1 MSKERFLHVHK
12 KFTQVWEGG
21 STLVNNKKDPG
32 GITKYGVSLRFL
44 KNIPLKDADLNKDG
58 IIDWKDVA
66 SLTEIA
72 QENIFF
78 KYFWQAIKA
87 SELPNKLSMALYDTS
102 VNLGVQRSIIM
113 LQKVLGTQAD
123 GIIGPKTLKLAQNVS
138 DVFEAVEALL
148 NLRRS
153 HYFNL
158 AEKTEWAD
166 AFIKGWL
173 RRTDALETFIKNS
186 TAG

>member
-1 MSKERFLHVHK
+1 MSKERFLHIHK

-21 STLVNNKKDPG
+21 SALVNNKNDPG

-44 KNIPLKDADLNKDG
+44 KNLPLKDADLNKDG

-66 SLTEIA
+66 SLTETA

-78 KYFWQAIKA
+78 KYFWEAIKA
-87 SELPNKLSMALYDTS
+87 SELPNKISMVLYDTS
-102 VNLGVQRSIIM
+102 VNLGTKRSIIM
-113 LQKVLGTQAD
+113 LQKVLGVTAD
-123 GIIGPKTLKLAQNVS
+123 GVIGPKTIKQAQNVS
-138 DVFEAVEALL
+138 DVFEAVKDLL
-148 NLRRS
+148 NLRRR

-173 RRTDALETFIKNS
+173 RRTDALEVFVKNS
-186 TAG
+186 AIG